1 MSRMSN
7 QANHSA
13 DDGRDSD
20 LLSLIAALTLE
31 DVKELQDHR
40 RSSIV
45 SASSQD
51 TLSDEELAVQL
62 YAEEANS
69 LLLFAQD
76 AALAYSINAALR
88 SDRGLIREMVQEETA
103 AIRDR
108 RMALA
113 MSAGRNISR
122 PAAGVR
128 VPDDPASFMSTD
140 LSSES
145 EE

>member
-1 MSRMSN
+1 MSN

-40 RSSIV
+40 QSSIV